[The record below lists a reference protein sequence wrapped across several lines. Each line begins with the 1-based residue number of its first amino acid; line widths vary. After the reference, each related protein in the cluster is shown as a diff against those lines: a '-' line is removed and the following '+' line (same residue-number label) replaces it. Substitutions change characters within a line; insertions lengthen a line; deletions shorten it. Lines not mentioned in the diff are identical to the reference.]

1 MTTDYE
7 NSHTATLLYH
17 HRAETA
23 GEELSSGRF
32 LSAPRQQRQ
41 SERLG
46 ELQHSSGEKL
56 FDCKLGSAR
65 LGSVHTLYRSCII
78 SVASCLFVCC
88 SSSPPPLLR
97 VHITS
102 SAWPGLVRCDPA
114 QLGVTRLSSAWPGS
128 VRCDPVQEQ
137 QISRL
142 RAAGSSY
149 SPAALRA
156 SCSSRRGA
164 LPPGRTGRRE
174 PEAERSRCTGRGCCW
189 FMAAAH
195 GSDPRMDSWWALRG
209 DGRARK
215 CEEGGRGGGTKCC
228 RCRYLGEAEAP
239 LRTERDAPVEVL
251 MHRSSSWSHTWTLVP
266 AHKWSGHFH
275 WWHLNI

>member
-1 MTTDYE
+1 MDGKLKFKKLKKDASRFNCCSVTTLSQLITACYVLDNCSGCTDYRVMTTDYE

-88 SSSPPPLLR
+88 SYSPPPLLR

-102 SAWPGLVRCDPA
+102 SA
-114 QLGVTRLSSAWPGS
+114 
-128 VRCDPVQEQ
+128 
-137 QISRL
+137 
-142 RAAGSSY
+142 
-149 SPAALRA
+149 
-156 SCSSRRGA
+156 
-164 LPPGRTGRRE
+164 
-174 PEAERSRCTGRGCCW
+174 
-189 FMAAAH
+189 
-195 GSDPRMDSWWALRG
+195 
-209 DGRARK
+209 
-215 CEEGGRGGGTKCC
+215 
-228 RCRYLGEAEAP
+228 
-239 LRTERDAPVEVL
+239 
-251 MHRSSSWSHTWTLVP
+251 
-266 AHKWSGHFH
+266 
-275 WWHLNI
+275 